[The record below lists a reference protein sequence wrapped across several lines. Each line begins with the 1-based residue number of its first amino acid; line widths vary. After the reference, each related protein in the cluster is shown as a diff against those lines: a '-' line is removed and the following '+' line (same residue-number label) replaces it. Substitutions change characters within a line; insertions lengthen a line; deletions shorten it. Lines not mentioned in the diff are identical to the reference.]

1 MEIVPGKC
9 PAWHRFVQQVQAGE
23 RPQVLQAQ
31 AKALDPV
38 NVVHFLRGVVSFGL
52 LDDDGSQLRPVEE
65 PGTDPEPWKVFTP
78 LSYEPGRTDQT
89 ESVLE
94 RPPKSAASGS
104 NKARSRPKPAAA
116 AAALESTKGRT
127 SGTAR
132 ESKALK
138 TRLASLERGGG
149 AGMPRRMGNRHNA
162 SLRRT
167 VPRR

>member
-1 MEIVPGKC
+1 MRYSTYVAVPFAARPSLDKLSFDMAEEEDTSPGRTEKDVMYLGGEI
-9 PAWHRFVQQVQAGE
+9 
-23 RPQVLQAQ
+23 
-31 AKALDPV
+31 
-38 NVVHFLRGVVSFGL
+38 GL

-127 SGTAR
+127 SGIAR

>member
-1 MEIVPGKC
+1 MRLVTAARVRFARRVSALVLLAHAAVRLARTLERLRSEPIEIVEI
-9 PAWHRFVQQVQAGE
+9 E
-23 RPQVLQAQ
+23 RPGPL
-31 AKALDPV
+31 ALP
-38 NVVHFLRGVVSFGL
+38 L
-52 LDDDGSQLRPVEE
+52 LADRL
-65 PGTDPEPWKVFTP
+65 GTT
-78 LSYEPGRTDQT
+78 LST

-94 RPPKSAASGS
+94 RPVTRPPKSGASGS

-116 AAALESTKGRT
+116 AAALESTKGTAAGRT